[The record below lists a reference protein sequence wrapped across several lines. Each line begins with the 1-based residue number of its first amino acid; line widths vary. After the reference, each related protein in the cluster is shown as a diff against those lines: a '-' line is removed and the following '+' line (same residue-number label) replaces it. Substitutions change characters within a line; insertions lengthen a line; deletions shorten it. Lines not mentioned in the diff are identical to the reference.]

1 MGERWSAVRGSDG
14 FYDFQVKQAGMPVMS
29 YVLAILTC
37 WSVIVPAVV
46 ILMTF
51 MRNRRYRFRVGPNGI
66 AVNGAIYPLDRIN
79 ELEIR
84 NVRAGGVVAQSG
96 PGFGIMATGAGGYAL
111 AGAAAGGHAVLSGTH
126 NAMAANGFSVAIQVG
141 SRHITLAN
149 NLKEVHARGLFA
161 DIVRAAEGKL

>member
-1 MGERWSAVRGSDG
+1 MSDQWRAVRSSDG
-14 FYDFQVKQAGMPVMS
+14 FYDFEVKQAGMPVMT
-29 YVLAILTC
+29 YVLAVLTC
-37 WSVIVPAVV
+37 WSIIVPAVV

-51 MRNRRYRFRVGPNGI
+51 MRNRRYRFRAGPNGVV
-66 AVNGAIYPLDRIN
+66 VNGTTYPLDRIN

-84 NVRAGGVVAQSG
+84 NQRLGGVVANSG
-96 PGFGIMATGAGGYAL
+96 PGIGVVVTGAGGYAL
-111 AGAAAGGHAVLSGTH
+111 AGAAAGGAAVLQGTG
-126 NAMAANGFSVAIQVG
+126 NAMAANGYSVAIQVS